1 MLNLICKVAVSKVA
15 DNRAESLVA
24 VSKVADNRAESLVA
38 VSKGVDNRAES
49 LVAVSKVVDNRAEN
63 LVAVSKVVDNR
74 AAVDN
79 KAGEAAKKNK
89 VDGNNYR
96 NEAVAVPDNSRQS
109 TPVACDEPLKELSRL
124 STKLQTDPS

>member
-1 MLNLICKVAVSKVA
+1 MRAGAVQLNSTEDLDRNLASA
-15 DNRAESLVA
+15 DRLV
-24 VSKVADNRAESLVA
+24 REA
-38 VSKGVDNRAES
+38 VSKGADNRAES